1 MKLIRN
7 LVVLGLIL
15 GGGLF
20 ASTVV
25 TKNSTNEFTVILDQL
40 YPLVKEGH
48 VYVKTQEPDEV
59 NGYGTATCIQIAADA
74 NGETRKI
81 AFNGLS
87 ELKVDRYLRLTN
99 KGAHV
104 ETYEEVSKEDV
115 PAKALAEIDQ

>member
-40 YPLVKEGH
+40 NPLVKEGH

-59 NGYGTATCIQIAADA
+59 NGYGTVTCIQIAADA

>member
-40 YPLVKEGH
+40 NPLVKEGH
-48 VYVKTQEPDEV
+48 VYVKT
-59 NGYGTATCIQIAADA
+59 
-74 NGETRKI
+74 
-81 AFNGLS
+81 
-87 ELKVDRYLRLTN
+87 
-99 KGAHV
+99 
-104 ETYEEVSKEDV
+104 
-115 PAKALAEIDQ
+115 